1 PAPAGCSHPPTRD
14 ERIPLFLLMA
24 GHCLVDV
31 REKRV
36 APGRPGSFGLL
47 DRMGDLVADL
57 LFEASFPPLVPPSGM
72 LEVPPES
79 SDRIAGPPRRDLRFV
94 AVSSRVIARRVR
106 SEAVRHG
113 LDHGRP
119 MAFAG
124 ACGRVAGRPVDR
136 EGVHAVY
143 ADAVEAVRGG

>member
-1 PAPAGCSHPPTRD
+1 
-14 ERIPLFLLMA
+14 MA

-36 APGRPGSFGLL
+36 DPWRPGAFGLL
-47 DRMGDLVADL
+47 DRMGNLVADL

-79 SDRIAGPPRRDLRFV
+79 GDRIAGPPRRDLRFV
-94 AVSSRVIARRVR
+94 AGSSRVLARRVR

-119 MAFAG
+119 LALVS
-124 ACGRVAGRPVDR
+124 ACRRVPGRPGDR
-136 EGVHAVY
+136 AGVP
-143 ADAVEAVRGG
+143 AVEPAAVARV